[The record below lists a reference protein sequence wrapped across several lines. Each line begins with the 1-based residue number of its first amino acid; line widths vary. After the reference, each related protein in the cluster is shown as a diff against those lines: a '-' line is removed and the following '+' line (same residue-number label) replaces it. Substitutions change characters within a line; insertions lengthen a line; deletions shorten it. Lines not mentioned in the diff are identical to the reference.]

1 MLTSPELDKIIKQAD
16 PQVQAYIEQLQKEMG
31 RLLTE
36 LGKREALITKKTI
49 EFDQLREKRLK
60 SFPENPDAIST
71 AELEEMVRLERQRKG
86 KKQT

>member
-16 PQVQAYIEQLQKEMG
+16 PQVKAYIEQLQKEMG

-86 KKQT
+86 KRQT